1 MLLSNIRRFQEVARQ
16 FGARPP
22 SPQAR
27 QAARKV
33 DTPLL
38 LCERGLET
46 HMRPIWKGSISFG
59 LVYIPVAVYTA
70 TREEKISFRQ
80 LRSSDLSPIRYKK
93 VAEADSKEVPA
104 DQIVKGFE
112 YERGRYVVLKDE
124 DFEKVRIESTHSID
138 ITDFVDLEQVDPK
151 FFYRPY
157 FLEPQKGGEKAYA
170 VLHKALSGTG
180 KIGIAKVVI
189 SNREHLAAV
198 KPDGLFLILELMH
211 FASEIL
217 SAEVLKNGSA
227 TAVTDKELKMAQAL
241 IESMSDSW
249 EPEKY
254 RDEYRTALMEII
266 EQKAQ
271 HKEIATKAPAAP
283 APTNVVDLV
292 KVLQESLNQTE
303 SLRQKRSAARPT
315 GRRSTSALV
324 KQRRRAGALG

>member
-1 MLLSNIRRFQEVARQ
+1 MKREPTTPQTGRRLTGTGQCGKKVIR
-16 FGARPP
+16 
-22 SPQAR
+22 
-27 QAARKV
+27 
-33 DTPLL
+33 
-38 LCERGLET
+38 

-59 LVYIPVAVYTA
+59 LVYIPVAVYPA

-80 LRSSDLSPIRYKK
+80 LRSTDLSPIKYKK
-93 VAEADSKEVPA
+93 VAEADSKEVAA

-138 ITDFVDLEQVDPK
+138 ITDFVELEQIDPK
-151 FFYRPY
+151 FFYKPY

-180 KIGIAKVVI
+180 KIGVAKVVI

-211 FASEIL
+211 FAHEIL
-217 SAEVLKNGSA
+217 STEILQNGSA

-241 IESMSDSW
+241 IESMSVAW
-249 EPEKY
+249 NPEKY
-254 RDEYRTALMEII
+254 QDEYRSALLEII

-271 HKEIATKAPAAP
+271 NKQIAGKPAPAP
-283 APTNVVDLV
+283 SPTNVVDLV
-292 KVLQESLNQTE
+292 KVLQDSLNRTQ
-303 SLRQKRSAARPT
+303 SLKQKRSAARSS
-315 GRRSTSALV
+315 GRSTAALV
-324 KQRRRAGALG
+324 KQKRRSAAYG

>member
-1 MLLSNIRRFQEVARQ
+1 
-16 FGARPP
+16 
-22 SPQAR
+22 
-27 QAARKV
+27 
-33 DTPLL
+33 
-38 LCERGLET
+38 
-46 HMRPIWKGSISFG
+46 MRAIWKGSISFG
-59 LVYIPVAVYTA
+59 LVYIPIAVYPA
-70 TREEKISFRQ
+70 TREEKLSFRQ
-80 LRSSDLSPIRYKK
+80 LRATDLSPIRYKK
-93 VAEADSKEVPA
+93 VADVDQKEVTA

-112 YERGRYVVLKDE
+112 YERGRYVILKDE
-124 DFEKVRIESTHSID
+124 DFAKVRIESTHSID
-138 ITDFVDLEQVDPK
+138 ITDFVDLTQVDPK
-151 FFYRPY
+151 FFYKPY

-170 VLHKALSGTG
+170 LLHNALSGTG
-180 KIGIAKVVI
+180 KIGVAKVVI
-189 SNREHLAAV
+189 SNREHLASV
-198 KPDGLFLILELMH
+198 KPDGLFLVLDLVH

-217 SAEVLKNGSA
+217 SADVLKNGS
-227 TAVTDKELKMAQAL
+227 TKAVSDKELKMAQAL